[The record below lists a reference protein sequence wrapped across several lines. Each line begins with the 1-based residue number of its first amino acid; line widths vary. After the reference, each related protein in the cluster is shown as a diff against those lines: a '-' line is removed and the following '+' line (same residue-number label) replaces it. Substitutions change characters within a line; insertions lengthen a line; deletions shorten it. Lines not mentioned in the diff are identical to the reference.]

1 MATTTTITSNY
12 EGRAAGE
19 IIGQAFKEID
29 TIAKGLITIAED
41 VNHKLSLRKIQYT
54 NGTTAYSCGF
64 TPAGAIVLNENTLE
78 PKKFKNDLDVCKQD
92 FRATWSDSIMGANA
106 SNPNAPA
113 DIMEAIQMEV
123 LGAMAEK
130 LETDIWQGDAGTASE
145 FDGFLTLFAADA
157 DIIKGGNGLTNPT
170 AHVSESNVLDSY
182 LKPALNAVPYALR
195 RKELVVA
202 VSPDV
207 AQMYA
212 FKLATAGVT
221 NGLGNTDFA
230 LSIGRYAI
238 QVVNGLPDENIVIF
252 EKKNLVF
259 GTGLLSDYNTFA
271 LVDEDS
277 IGLLTGKVRGKVVYA
292 AGVGYYNP
300 SEIVWLRYQ
309 AA

>member
-1 MATTTTITSNY
+1 MATTTTVSSNY
-12 EGRAAGE
+12 NGKAAGA

-29 TIAKGLITIAED
+29 TIAKNIVTIAED
-41 VNHKLSLRKIQYT
+41 VNFKLSLRKIQYT

-64 TPAGAIVLNENTLE
+64 TPAGAMVLNENTLE
-78 PKKFKNDLDVCKQD
+78 PKKFKNDLDVCKED
-92 FRATWSDSIMGANA
+92 FRATWSDGIMGASA

-113 DIMEAIQMEV
+113 DIMEAMQMEI

-130 LETDIWQGDAGTASE
+130 LETDIWQGSDANADE
-145 FDGFLTLFAADA
+145 FDGFITLWTADA
-157 DIIKGGNGLTNPT
+157 DIIKGGNGLTNPV
-170 AHVSESNVLDSY
+170 APVSESNVLDAY

-238 QVVNGLPDENIVIF
+238 EVVNGLPDNTVSVF
-252 EKKNLVF
+252 ERKNLVF
-259 GTGLLSDYNTFA
+259 GTGLLADYNTFT

-277 IGLLTGKVRGKVVYA
+277 IGLLTGKVRGKVVYS

-300 SEIVWLRYQ
+300 SEIVWLTYVD
-309 AA
+309 

>member
-1 MATTTTITSNY
+1 MATTTTITSAYN
-12 EGRAAGE
+12 GKAAGA

-29 TIAKGLITIAED
+29 AITKGLITIAED
-41 VNHKLSLRKIQYT
+41 VNFKLALRKIQYT

-64 TPAGAIVLNENTLE
+64 TPAGAMVLNENSLE
-78 PKKFKNDLDVCKQD
+78 PKKFKNDLDVCKED
-92 FRATWSDSIMGANA
+92 FRATWSDAIMGPNA

-130 LETDIWQGDAGTASE
+130 LGTDIWQGSDANADE
-145 FDGFLTLFAADA
+145 FDGFLTLWAADE
-157 DIIKGGNGLTNPT
+157 DIIKVGNGITEPT
-170 AHVSESNVLDSY
+170 GAVSESNVLSQY

-207 AQMYA
+207 AQAYA
-212 FKLATAGVT
+212 FSLATAGVT
-221 NGLGNTDFA
+221 NGFGNTDFV
-230 LSIGRYAI
+230 LSFGRYTI
-238 QVVNGLPDENIVIF
+238 QVDNGLPDNTVVVF

-259 GTGLLSDYNTFA
+259 GTGLLADYNTFT

-277 IGLLTGKVRGKVVYA
+277 IGLLTGKVRGKVVYS

-300 SEIVWLRYQ
+300 TEIVWLNYT
-309 AA
+309 A

>member
-1 MATTTTITSNY
+1 MATTTTVTSNY
-12 EGRAAGE
+12 NGKAAGA

-29 TIAKGLITIAED
+29 TISKGIVTIAED
-41 VNHKLSLRKIQYT
+41 VNFKLSLRKIQYT

-64 TPAGAIVLNENTLE
+64 TPAGAMVLNENTLE
-78 PKKFKNDLDVCKQD
+78 PKKFKNDLDVCKED
-92 FRATWSDSIMGANA
+92 FRATWSDGIMGASA

-113 DIMEAIQMEV
+113 DIMEALQMEV

-130 LETDIWQGDAGTASE
+130 LETDIWQGSDANADE
-145 FDGFLTLFAADA
+145 FDGFITLWTADA
-157 DIIKGGNGLTNPT
+157 DIIKGGNGLTNPS
-170 AHVSESNVLDSY
+170 AVVSESNVLDAY

-238 QVVNGLPDENIVIF
+238 EVVNGLPDNTVAVF
-252 EKKNLVF
+252 ERKNLVF
-259 GTGLLSDYNTFA
+259 GTGLLADYNTFT

-277 IGLLTGKVRGKVVYA
+277 IGLLTGKVRGKVVYS

-300 SEIVWLRYQ
+300 SEIVWLTYE
-309 AA
+309 A

>member
-1 MATTTTITSNY
+1 M
-12 EGRAAGE
+12 
-19 IIGQAFKEID
+19 
-29 TIAKGLITIAED
+29 
-41 VNHKLSLRKIQYT
+41 
-54 NGTTAYSCGF
+54 
-64 TPAGAIVLNENTLE
+64 VLNENTLE
-78 PKKFKNDLDVCKQD
+78 PKKFKNDLDVCKED
-92 FRATWSDSIMGANA
+92 FRATWSDGIMGANA

-130 LETDIWQGDAGTASE
+130 LETDIWQGSDANADE
-145 FDGFLTLFAADA
+145 FDGFITLWSADA
-157 DIIKGGNGLTNPT
+157 DIIKGGNGLTNPS
-170 AHVSESNVLDSY
+170 AVVSESNVLDAY

-221 NGLGNTDFA
+221 NGLGNTDFT

-238 QVVNGLPDENIVIF
+238 EVVNGLPDNTVSVF
-252 EKKNLVF
+252 ERKNLVF
-259 GTGLLSDYNTFA
+259 GTGLLADYNTFT
-271 LVDEDS
+271 LVDEDE

-300 SEIVWLRYQ
+300 SEIVWLTYED
-309 AA
+309 

>member
-1 MATTTTITSNY
+1 MATTTTIQSAYN
-12 EGRAAGE
+12 GKAAGA

-29 TIAKGLITIAED
+29 AISKGLITIAED
-41 VNHKLSLRKIQYT
+41 VNFKLALRKIQYT

-64 TPAGAIVLNENTLE
+64 TPAGAIVLNENSLE
-78 PKKFKNDLDVCKQD
+78 PKKFKNDLDVCKED
-92 FRATWSDSIMGANA
+92 FRATWSDSIMGPNA

-130 LETDIWQGDAGTASE
+130 LGTDIWQGNDSDTSE
-145 FDGFLTLFAADA
+145 FDGFLTLWANDD
-157 DIIKGGNGLTNPT
+157 DIIRVNNGITNPT
-170 AHVSESNVLDSY
+170 GPVTEANVLTQY

-195 RKELVVA
+195 RKELIVA

-207 AQMYA
+207 AQAYA
-212 FKLATAGVT
+212 FSLATAGVT
-221 NGLGNTDFA
+221 NGFGNTDFA
-230 LSIGRYAI
+230 LNFGRYTI
-238 QVVNGLPDENIVIF
+238 NVDNGLPDNSVVVF

-259 GTGLLSDYNTFA
+259 GTGLLADYNTFT

-277 IGLLTGKVRGKVVYA
+277 IGLLTGKVRGKVVYS

-300 SEIVWLRYQ
+300 TEIVWITYVD
-309 AA
+309 

>member
-1 MATTTTITSNY
+1 MATTTTVTSNY
-12 EGRAAGE
+12 NGKAAGA

-29 TIAKGLITIAED
+29 TISKGIVTIAED
-41 VNHKLSLRKIQYT
+41 VNFKLSLRKIQYT

-64 TPAGAIVLNENTLE
+64 TPAGAMVLNENTLE
-78 PKKFKNDLDVCKQD
+78 PKKFKNDLDVCKED
-92 FRATWSDSIMGANA
+92 FRATWSDGIMGASA

-113 DIMEAIQMEV
+113 DIMEALQMEV

-130 LETDIWQGDAGTASE
+130 LETDIWQGSDANADE
-145 FDGFLTLFAADA
+145 FDGFITLWTADA
-157 DIIKGGNGLTNPT
+157 DIIKGGNGLTNPS
-170 AHVSESNVLDSY
+170 AVVSESNVLDAY

-238 QVVNGLPDENIVIF
+238 EVVNGLPDNTVAVF
-252 EKKNLVF
+252 ERKNLVF
-259 GTGLLSDYNTFA
+259 GTGLLADYNTFT

-277 IGLLTGKVRGKVVYA
+277 IGLLTGKVRGKVVYS

-300 SEIVWLRYQ
+300 SEIVWLTYED
-309 AA
+309 

>member
-1 MATTTTITSNY
+1 
-12 EGRAAGE
+12 
-19 IIGQAFKEID
+19 
-29 TIAKGLITIAED
+29 
-41 VNHKLSLRKIQYT
+41 LSLRKIQYT

-78 PKKFKNDLDVCKQD
+78 PKKFKNDLDVCKED
-92 FRATWSDSIMGANA
+92 FRATWSDGVMGANA

-113 DIMEAIQMEV
+113 DIMEALQMEV

-130 LETDIWQGDAGTASE
+130 LETDIWQGDEGTASE
-145 FDGFLTLFAADA
+145 FDGFITLWTADA
-157 DIIKGGNGLTNPT
+157 DIIKGGNGLTNPS
-170 AHVSESNVLDSY
+170 AVVSESNVLDSY

-230 LSIGRYAI
+230 LSIGRYQI
-238 QVVNGLPDENIVIF
+238 QVVNGLPDNTVAIF

-259 GTGLLSDYNTFA
+259 GTGLLADYNTFT

-277 IGLLTGKVRGKVVYA
+277 IGLLTGKVRGKVVYS

-300 SEIVWLRYQ
+300 SEIVWLTYED
-309 AA
+309 

>member
-1 MATTTTITSNY
+1 MATSTTITSNY
-12 EGRAAGE
+12 EGKAAGA

-29 TIAKGLITIAED
+29 TISKGLVTIAED
-41 VNHKLSLRKIQYT
+41 VNFKLSLRKIQYT

-78 PKKFKNDLDVCKQD
+78 PKKFKNDLDVCKED
-92 FRATWSDSIMGANA
+92 FRATWSDAIMGADA

-113 DIMEAIQMEV
+113 DIMEALQMEV

-130 LETDIWQGDAGTASE
+130 LETDIWQGDASNADE
-145 FDGFLTLFAADA
+145 FDGFITLWTADA
-157 DIIKGGNGLTNPT
+157 DIIKGGNGLTNPSQV
-170 AHVSESNVLDSY
+170 VSESNVLDSY

-207 AQMYA
+207 AQAYA

-221 NGLGNTDFA
+221 NGFGNTDFA
-230 LSIGRYAI
+230 LSIGRYQI
-238 QVVNGLPDENIVIF
+238 QVVNGLPDNTVVVF

-259 GTGLLSDYNTFA
+259 GTGLLADYNTFT

-277 IGLLTGKVRGKVVYA
+277 IGLLTGKVRGKVVYS

-300 SEIVWLRYQ
+300 SEIVWLTYE
-309 AA
+309 A

>member
-1 MATTTTITSNY
+1 MATTTTVTSNY
-12 EGRAAGE
+12 NGKAAGA

-29 TIAKGLITIAED
+29 TISKGIVTIAED
-41 VNHKLSLRKIQYT
+41 VNFKLSLRKIQYT

-64 TPAGAIVLNENTLE
+64 TPAGAMVLNENTLE
-78 PKKFKNDLDVCKQD
+78 PKKFKNDLDVCKED
-92 FRATWSDSIMGANA
+92 FRATWSDGIMGASA

-113 DIMEAIQMEV
+113 DIMEALQMEV

-130 LETDIWQGDAGTASE
+130 LETDIWQGSDANADE
-145 FDGFLTLFAADA
+145 FDGFITLWAADA
-157 DIIKGGNGLTNPT
+157 DIIKGGNGLTNPSEV
-170 AHVSESNVLDSY
+170 VSESNVLDDY
-182 LKPALNAVPYALR
+182 LKPALNAVPYDLR

-238 QVVNGLPDENIVIF
+238 EVVNGLPDNTVAVF
-252 EKKNLVF
+252 ERKNLVF
-259 GTGLLSDYNTFA
+259 GTGLLADYNTFT

-277 IGLLTGKVRGKVVYA
+277 INLLTGKVRGKVVYS

-300 SEIVWLRYQ
+300 SEIVWLTYED
-309 AA
+309 

>member
-1 MATTTTITSNY
+1 
-12 EGRAAGE
+12 
-19 IIGQAFKEID
+19 
-29 TIAKGLITIAED
+29 
-41 VNHKLSLRKIQYT
+41 
-54 NGTTAYSCGF
+54 
-64 TPAGAIVLNENTLE
+64 
-78 PKKFKNDLDVCKQD
+78 
-92 FRATWSDSIMGANA
+92 
-106 SNPNAPA
+106 
-113 DIMEAIQMEV
+113 MEV

-145 FDGFLTLFAADA
+145 FDGFITLWADDA
-157 DIIKGGNGLTNPT
+157 DIIKGGNGLTNPS
-170 AHVSESNVLDSY
+170 AVVSESNVLDSY

-230 LSIGRYAI
+230 LSIGRYQI
-238 QVVNGLPDENIVIF
+238 QVVNGLPDNTVAIF

-259 GTGLLSDYNTFA
+259 GTGLLADYNTFT

-277 IGLLTGKVRGKVVYA
+277 IGLLTGKVRGKVVYS

-300 SEIVWLRYQ
+300 SEIVWLTYED
-309 AA
+309 

>member
-1 MATTTTITSNY
+1 MATTTTVSSNY
-12 EGRAAGE
+12 NGKAAGA

-29 TIAKGLITIAED
+29 TIAKNIVTIAED
-41 VNHKLSLRKIQYT
+41 VNFKLSLRKIQYT

-64 TPAGAIVLNENTLE
+64 TPAGAMVLNENTLE
-78 PKKFKNDLDVCKQD
+78 PKKFKNDLDVCKED
-92 FRATWSDSIMGANA
+92 FRATWSDGIMGASA

-113 DIMEAIQMEV
+113 DIMEAMQMEI

-130 LETDIWQGDAGTASE
+130 LETDIWQGSDANADE
-145 FDGFLTLFAADA
+145 FDGFITLWTADA
-157 DIIKGGNGLTNPT
+157 DIIKGGNGLTNPVAAVT
-170 AHVSESNVLDSY
+170 ESNVLDAY

-238 QVVNGLPDENIVIF
+238 EVVNGLPDNTVSVF
-252 EKKNLVF
+252 ERKNLVF
-259 GTGLLSDYNTFA
+259 GTGLLADYNTFT

-277 IGLLTGKVRGKVVYA
+277 IGLLTGKVRGKVVYS

-300 SEIVWLRYQ
+300 SEIVWLTYVD
-309 AA
+309 

>member
-1 MATTTTITSNY
+1 MATTTTVTSNY
-12 EGRAAGE
+12 NGKAAGA

-29 TIAKGLITIAED
+29 TISKGIVTIAED
-41 VNHKLSLRKIQYT
+41 VNFKLALRKIQYT

-64 TPAGAIVLNENTLE
+64 TPAGAMVLNENTLE
-78 PKKFKNDLDVCKQD
+78 PKKFKNDLDVCKED
-92 FRATWSDSIMGANA
+92 FRATWSDGIMGANA
-106 SNPNAPA
+106 SNPNAPS

-130 LETDIWQGDAGTASE
+130 LETDIWQGSDANADE
-145 FDGFLTLFAADA
+145 FDGFITLWSADA
-157 DIIKGGNGLTNPT
+157 DIIKGGNGLTNPS
-170 AHVSESNVLDSY
+170 AVVSESNVLDAY

-238 QVVNGLPDENIVIF
+238 EVVNGLPDNTVAVF
-252 EKKNLVF
+252 ERKNLVF
-259 GTGLLSDYNTFA
+259 GTGLLADYNTFT
-271 LVDEDS
+271 LVDEDE

-300 SEIVWLRYQ
+300 SEIVWLTYED
-309 AA
+309 